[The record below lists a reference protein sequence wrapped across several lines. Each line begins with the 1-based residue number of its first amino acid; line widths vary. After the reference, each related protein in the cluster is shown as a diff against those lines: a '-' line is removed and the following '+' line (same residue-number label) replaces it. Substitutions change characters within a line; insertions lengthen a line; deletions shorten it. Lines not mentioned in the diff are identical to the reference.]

1 MQSKLTTKF
10 IMTSTSAVEDSPEI
24 IERFLTTLPLAD
36 VVARKMHHKL
46 PFDAELEDLKS
57 EAQATLLKAARS
69 FDASRGIPF
78 EKYAALHM
86 RWGVLAAAKAE
97 SGVPK
102 KKQQLTY
109 MIKTAIAVGGISHA
123 ALDIAALHGTDLGPA
138 EAEAALDDL
147 LSSYATAAA
156 LQLINRRQAVEFDE
170 SSAVSMASQPN
181 PEDLAQ
187 QGQANELLRQGL
199 KCLDERE
206 LMVVSSVFFEGRSLG
221 DLAQEMHCDRSWVCR
236 IQAKAVTKM
245 RRVFQQNG
253 VWNDPT
259 S

>member
-1 MQSKLTTKF
+1 MRLRLTTKF
-10 IMTSTSAVEDSPEI
+10 IMTSISTVEDSPEI
-24 IERFLTTLPLAD
+24 IERFLATLPLAD
-36 VVARKMHHKL
+36 VVARKMHRKL

-57 EAQATLLKAARS
+57 EAQATLLQAARS

-102 KKQQLTY
+102 KQQRLTY
-109 MIKTAIAVGGISHA
+109 VIKTAIAVGGLSHA
-123 ALDIAALHGTDLGPA
+123 ALDIASLHGQDLGPA

-156 LQLINRRQAVEFDE
+156 LQLINRRQITEFDE
-170 SSAVSMASQPN
+170 STAAPMASQPD

-187 QGQANELLRQGL
+187 QGQASELLRQGL
-199 KCLDERE
+199 KSLDERE
-206 LMVVSSVFFEGRSLG
+206 LTVITAIFFEGRSMS
-221 DLAQEMHCDRSWVCR
+221 DLAEEMHCDRSWVCR
-236 IQAKAVTKM
+236 IQAKAVAKM
-245 RRVFQQNG
+245 RRVFQHHG

-259 S
+259 R